1 VVNAGFAD
9 MGAGYHVAAAKDER
23 PPRREEMQC
32 STNDRLLNLE
42 RVWKLNFCPFSTTM
56 VDVVAKAR

>member
-1 VVNAGFAD
+1 
-9 MGAGYHVAAAKDER
+9 MWL
-23 PPRREEMQC
+23 RRKTSDYRGGKEMQC